1 MYLQIVETYNDKKYE
16 NSSGIHS
23 GGSDLDS
30 SGHIDQT
37 NQNFTLNS
45 RCSST
50 ELRSEYSAFNERF
63 RSPSM
68 KVRIFIYILTL
79 DLSHMCKQFNIVHTR
94 TRVNLI

>member
-1 MYLQIVETYNDKKYE
+1 MESYNDKKYE

-30 SGHIDQT
+30 SCHIDQ
-37 NQNFTLNS
+37 NNHNFILNS

-50 ELRSEYSAFNERF
+50 ELKSEYSAFNERF

-68 KVRIFIYILTL
+68 KV
-79 DLSHMCKQFNIVHTR
+79 K
-94 TRVNLI
+94 